1 MTDGISSDRARHH
14 WLAPHTTV
22 LGGLDPDAPLDDL
35 EPLRP
40 VIGGARVVAVGEG
53 AHFVRE
59 FALARQRLVRFL
71 AERCGF
77 TVLAFEYGF
86 AEGIALQ
93 RWLDADTGDPVPA
106 GGTANAGLTA
116 DMGHW
121 LRRHNRTGGHPLRFV
136 GVDVPVAGGDLRP
149 VLEPLAAY
157 LRDVDPEALPRV
169 EAALAVADRFAG
181 ASVAAAAPAWAAL
194 EPAERDGLTAAL
206 ARLLLRARALEPVYV
221 ERGGA
226 DRYATALRLLEA
238 AAHTDYMLGAMRDL
252 FAGGGLGN
260 DTSVREH
267 YMAQTLLW
275 HLERAEPGTRFVLA
289 AHNNHIQKTPITGDH
304 TALPMGH
311 LLHRALGEDYRAV
324 ALTHTADRV
333 PEMHPDAS
341 PAGFSVVE
349 EPLAPPP
356 EGSVE
361 AALVAAGHGGAT
373 VLADLRSAPEAPA
386 RRLDRMRSQSAVMA
400 VPVRDAFDA
409 VLSVPSTT
417 TEVSME
423 LGAEPGRE

>member
-1 MTDGISSDRARHH
+1 MTDGTSAFRARH

-35 EPLRP
+35 EPLRA
-40 VIGGARVVAVGEG
+40 VIGDARVVAVGEG

-59 FALARQRLVRFL
+59 FGAARRRLVRFL

-86 AEGIALQ
+86 AEGLALQ
-93 RWLDADTGDPVPA
+93 RWLDADTGADGPAEA
-106 GGTANAGLTA
+106 GGTANAGLTP

-121 LRRHNRTGGHPLRFV
+121 LRRHNRTSGHPLRFV
-136 GVDVPVAGGDLRP
+136 GVDVPVAGGRLRP
-149 VLEPLAAY
+149 VLEPLADY
-157 LRDVDPEALPRV
+157 LREVDPEALPRA
-169 EAALAVADRFAG
+169 EAALALADRFG
-181 ASVAAAAPAWAAL
+181 GESVAAAAPAWARL
-194 EPAERDGLTAAL
+194 EAADRDALTAAL
-206 ARLLLRARALEPVYV
+206 ARLLLRVRALEPVYV

-238 AAHTDYMLGAMRDL
+238 ATHTDYMFGAMSDL
-252 FAGGGLGN
+252 FAGGGLGF

-267 YMAQTLLW
+267 YMARTLLW
-275 HLERAEPGTRFVLA
+275 HLDRAAPGTRFVLA

-311 LLHRALGEDYRAV
+311 LVHRELGADYRAV

-333 PEMHPDAS
+333 PEMYPDDS
-341 PAGFSVVE
+341 EAGFSVAE
-349 EPLAPPP
+349 APLAPPP

-361 AALVAAGHGGAT
+361 AAIVEAGHGAHA
-373 VLADLRSAPEAPA
+373 VLADLRGAPEGPA
-386 RRLDRMRSQSAVMA
+386 DRLVRMRSQSAVME
-400 VPVRDAFDA
+400 VPVRTAFDA
-409 VLSVPSTT
+409 VLSVPATT
-417 TEVSME
+417 TEVSMR
-423 LGAEPGRE
+423 LGG